1 MQEKHLLLSFP
12 IKVQGDLHTYF
23 VVIMVILV
31 VCTMPSD

>member
-1 MQEKHLLLSFP
+1 MQEKQLLLRFP
-12 IKVQGDLHTYF
+12 FEVQGDLHTYF